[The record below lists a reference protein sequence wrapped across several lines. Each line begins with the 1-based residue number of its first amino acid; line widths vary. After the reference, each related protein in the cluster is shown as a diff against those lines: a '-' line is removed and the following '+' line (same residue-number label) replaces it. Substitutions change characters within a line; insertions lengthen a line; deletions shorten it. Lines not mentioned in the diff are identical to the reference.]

1 MCVYVYEIESRAKDA
16 RKVFEQPQAAR
27 KLTPGAH
34 KRYSKMAKSNENILL
49 PDFDDNYILNG
60 FMRA

>member
-1 MCVYVYEIESRAKDA
+1 MCVYVREIESRSKDA

-27 KLTPGAH
+27 RLTNAT
-34 KRYSKMAKSNENILL
+34 SKMAKTNENILL
-49 PDFDDNYILNG
+49 PDFDVNYILNG

>member
-1 MCVYVYEIESRAKDA
+1 MCYVYEIESRAKDA

-27 KLTPGAH
+27 RLANATP
-34 KRYSKMAKSNENILL
+34 KWRRQTKTFYC
-49 PDFDDNYILNG
+49 PDFDVNYILNG

>member
-1 MCVYVYEIESRAKDA
+1 MYEIESRAKDA

-27 KLTPGAH
+27 RLTNGTP
-34 KRYSKMAKSNENILL
+34 KWRSQTKTFLL
-49 PDFDDNYILNG
+49 PDFDVNYILNG